1 MSGFRL
7 ECGGSGI
14 DRARPIS
21 FRFNGRTL
29 RGFEGDTLASAL
41 LANGVSVVGRS
52 FKYHRP
58 RGIVGTGF
66 AETNALVQLGEGDR
80 LVPNMPATL
89 VPLHDGLVAASPTG
103 WPSTRFD
110 LGRINDK
117 LSALLSAG
125 FYYKTFIWPNWHLF
139 EPFIRRAAGIGRA
152 PALPDPDRYE
162 ALERHVDIL
171 VIGGGPAGLAAAEA
185 AATAGAE
192 VTLIEA
198 DTGLALDAPAG
209 VSVLTRTTA
218 LGYYDGNFVTAV
230 EDVGSGALRQRL
242 WKFRAKQVVIATGGF
257 ERPQLFA
264 NNDLPGVMLA
274 SAASTY
280 VERYGV
286 APGQETLFAAIDD
299 TAYAAAFAAH
309 DAGLSVRAIVDP
321 RRASAA
327 LANEARARGIA
338 LYEQSHVR
346 EAIGSSRVRAALIEG
361 AAGKRRIACDLIA
374 ASGGWSPAV
383 QLFSQSGGTTRYD
396 PALGGFV
403 PDRAAQATH
412 ICGLAAG
419 IRDLNDAVASGYAAG
434 TAAARGDAPAPVAP
448 LSGPAFPT
456 LPRATKPK
464 RVFIDMQTDVSLA
477 DLEQATRENYRSVE
491 HVKRYTVWG
500 MGVDQ
505 GRLSSS
511 NGVAAL
517 AQIRAEDPARLG
529 TTKYR
534 PPFAPVAIATLAA
547 DRPNGKLFHS
557 WQHLPAHD
565 WHVARGAEFEDFGYL
580 RPSHYPLAGETM
592 EAASHRESLAVR
604 SNVAMMDSSSF
615 GKIELKGPEAGRF
628 LDLISVGRPSTIP
641 VGKTRYNLLCDELGI
656 LLDDGVIARLGEDH
670 FLLNASSSHAARV
683 RGWIE
688 DWQQCQWP
696 LDFVTRDV
704 SEEWAVLTVAG
715 PRARDVLQAA
725 GCSMPDDF
733 PHLSLCETAIGGHR
747 VRVQRVSFTG
757 ELSYEIAVSAPHANE
772 LADILWNAG
781 QPFGMIP
788 FGLEALD
795 VLRIEKGFIHI
806 GTDTDGAS
814 IPADIGWGK
823 LGRREGDYLG
833 KRSLLHPS
841 ATAPGRRQLVGF
853 EPLDEQRPL
862 PVGGHIVGGAPH
874 PSQGFVTSSCFSP
887 TLDRAISLGLL
898 ADGRKRHG
906 ETVTIWSG
914 GVERHARVTSPRFF
928 DPEGARL
935 NV

>member
-7 ECGGSGI
+7 ERGGSGI

-21 FRFNGRTL
+21 FRFNGRAL

-52 FKYHRP
+52 FKYRRP
-58 RGIVGTGF
+58 RGIVGIGF

-80 LVPNMPATL
+80 LIPNMPATL
-89 VPLHDGLVAASPTG
+89 VQLHDGLIAASPTG

-110 LGRINDK
+110 LGRINDR
-117 LSALLSAG
+117 LAALLSAG
-125 FYYKTFIWPNWHLF
+125 FYYKTFIWPNWRLF

-162 ALERHVDIL
+162 ALERQVDVL
-171 VIGGGPAGLAAAEA
+171 VVGGGPAGLAAAEA
-185 AATAGAE
+185 AAKEGRA

-198 DTGLALDAPAG
+198 DTRLAHNAPAG
-209 VSVLTRTTA
+209 VSVLPRTTA

-230 EDVGSGALRQRL
+230 EHVDSAALRQRL
-242 WKFRAKQVVIATGGF
+242 WKFRARQVVIATGGF

-274 SAASTY
+274 GAVTAY
-280 VERYGV
+280 AERHGV
-286 APGQETLFAAIDD
+286 AAGRRVLFAAADD

-309 DAGLSVRAIVDP
+309 DAGLGVCAIVDP
-321 RRASAA
+321 RRPAAA
-327 LANEARARGIA
+327 LADAARARGIA
-338 LYEQSHVR
+338 LYEQSHIS

-361 AAGKRRIACDLIA
+361 PAGKRRIACDLIA
-374 ASGGWSPAV
+374 ASGGWSPAI
-383 QLFSQSGGTTRYD
+383 QLFSQSGGTTRYN
-396 PALGGFV
+396 PTLGGFA
-403 PDRAAQATH
+403 PDRAAQATYV
-412 ICGLAAG
+412 CGLAAG
-419 IRDLNDAVASGYAAG
+419 IRDPGDAIASGYAAG
-434 TAAARGDAPAPVAP
+434 TAAARGESPTRVAP
-448 LSGPAFPT
+448 LAGAPLSTP
-456 LPRATKPK
+456 PRAVSPK
-464 RVFIDMQTDVSLA
+464 RTFIDMQTDVTLA

-517 AQIRAEDPARLG
+517 AQIRGEDPAQIG
-529 TTKYR
+529 VTKYR

-547 DRPNGKLFHS
+547 DRPNGRLFHS
-557 WQHLPAHD
+557 WRHLPAHD
-565 WHVARGAEFEDFGYL
+565 WHVARGAAFEDFGYL

-592 EAASHRESLAVR
+592 EAAAHRESLAVR

-628 LDLISVGRPSTIP
+628 LDLVSVGRPSTIP
-641 VGKTRYNLLCDELGI
+641 VGKTRYNLLCDELGV

-683 RGWIE
+683 RDWIE
-688 DWQQCQWP
+688 DWHQCQWP

-715 PRARDVLQAA
+715 PRARDVLLAA
-725 GCSMPDDF
+725 GCSMPGEF

-747 VRVQRVSFTG
+747 VRLQRVSFTG
-757 ELSYEIAVSAPHANE
+757 ELSYEIAVAAPHAAG
-772 LADILWNAG
+772 LADILWDAG
-781 QPFGMIP
+781 QPLGMIP

-814 IPADIGWGK
+814 IPADIGWGR
-823 LGRREGDYLG
+823 LGRRDGDYLG
-833 KRSLLHPS
+833 KRSLLHTA

-853 EPLDEQRPL
+853 EPLDDRRPL
-862 PVGGHIVGGAPH
+862 PVGGHIIGGAPH

-914 GVERHARVTSPRFF
+914 GEERRARVASPRFF